1 VGAGAEVR
9 PPRFGFLPALLVGAS
24 AAVGAEVAIAI
35 LLYDGA
41 GMVRSLTTI
50 LAVEAAAFAGGLWS
64 APRGD
69 HDLVERLRRR
79 WLLCMLV
86 YFAAAVF
93 GTLWSIEVLGEARWV
108 QGAGLAVLAALPL
121 YSAGNVLG
129 GLAVAART
137 DLGRRLTAPGSAAAM
152 GAACGFVF
160 TGFLLPRA
168 PMPASLLVAC
178 LVMLSLGGMI
188 FGTVLASRTDVEEIS
203 RRPARS
209 GSVSV
214 LARRRP
220 ADDVAS
226 LELREDM
233 HIRRVMPFE
242 PTLRLPWDVVVA
254 RQLLPD
260 LDVSIRVVFIGG
272 GASSAPQ
279 AIVSEH
285 PLARVDALERTG
297 AVVELGRDHF
307 GTGLAIARG
316 DRLSVFAGNL
326 DDLIESLEPGF
337 DIVVFDRAA
346 LAPIGGVSAL
356 SKASVTRLKAGLNP
370 RGLFVWGPR
379 RPEPGAPEIP
389 DGWDHAQYERSDAG
403 RGDTQVVLLC
413 RGDDGE
419 WPEAF
424 DGFRR
429 VSTRGSVR

>member
-1 VGAGAEVR
+1 MGAGAGAR
-9 PPRFGFLPALLVGAS
+9 SPRLGFLPALLVGAS
-24 AAVGAEVAIAI
+24 AAIAAEVAVAI
-35 LLYDGA
+35 LLYG
-41 GMVRSLTTI
+41 GVGLVRSLTTI
-50 LAVEAAAFAGGLWS
+50 LAVEAAAFAGGVWS

-69 HDLVERLRRR
+69 HDLIERLRRR
-79 WLLCMLV
+79 WLLCLV
-86 YFAAAVF
+86 AFLAAAVF
-93 GTLWSIEVLGEARWV
+93 GTLWSIEVLGEGRWA

-137 DLGRRLTAPGSAAAM
+137 DLGRRLTGPGTAAAV
-152 GAACGFVF
+152 GAAFGFML
-160 TGFLLPRA
+160 TGYLLPRA

-188 FGTVLASRTDVEEIS
+188 FGTVLASRTEVEEIA

-214 LARRRP
+214 LSRRRP
-220 ADDVAS
+220 ADEVAA
-226 LELREDM
+226 LELREDS
-233 HIRRVMPFE
+233 HVRRVMPFE
-242 PTLRLPWDVVVA
+242 RTPMLPWDVIVV

-260 LDVSIRVVFIGG
+260 LNVPVRVVFIGG

-279 AIVSEH
+279 AIVREH
-285 PLARVDALERTG
+285 PLARVDTLERTG

-316 DRLSVFAGNL
+316 DRLSVLAGNL

-337 DIVVFDRAA
+337 DVVVFDRAA
-346 LAPIGGVSAL
+346 VAPIGGVGGL
-356 SKASVTRLKAGLNP
+356 SRESVARLKAGLNP
-370 RGLFVWGPR
+370 GGLFVWGAR

-389 DGWDHAQYERSDAG
+389 DGWAHAQYERPDTGDAE
-403 RGDTQVVLLC
+403 TQVVLFC
-413 RGDDGE
+413 RASDGG

-424 DGFRR
+424 DEFRQ
-429 VSTRGSVR
+429 VSTRGSDG

>member
-1 VGAGAEVR
+1 MEVR
-9 PPRFGFLPALLVGAS
+9 PPRFSFLPALLVGAS
-24 AAVGAEVAIAI
+24 AAVAAEVAMAI
-35 LLYDGA
+35 LLYYGA
-41 GMVRSLTTI
+41 GLVRSLTTI
-50 LAVEAAAFAGGLWS
+50 LAVEAAAFAVGMWS

-69 HDLVERLRRR
+69 HDLVERLRHR
-79 WLLCMLV
+79 WLLCLLA
-86 YFAAAVF
+86 YLAAAVF

-121 YSAGNVLG
+121 YSAGSVLG
-129 GLAVAART
+129 GLAVAAKT
-137 DLGRRLTAPGSAAAM
+137 DLDRGLTGPGSAAAV
-152 GAACGFVF
+152 GAAFGFVF
-160 TGFLLPRA
+160 AGYLLPRA

-188 FGTVLASRTDVEEIS
+188 FGTVLDSRTDVEELS

-214 LARRRP
+214 RARRRP
-220 ADDVAS
+220 ADDVAG
-226 LELREDM
+226 LELREDL

-242 PTLRLPWDVVVA
+242 PTRRLPWDVVVT
-254 RQLLPD
+254 RQLLPN

-307 GTGLAIARG
+307 GTGLAIKRG
-316 DRLSVFAGNL
+316 DRLSVYAGNL
-326 DDLIESLEPGF
+326 DDLIESLEPEF

-346 LAPIGGVSAL
+346 LAPIGGVGAL
-356 SKASVTRLKAGLNP
+356 SKASVTRLKAGLKP
-370 RGLFVWGPR
+370 GGLFVWGPR

-389 DGWDHAQYERSDAG
+389 HGWDHVQYERSAAG
-403 RGDTQVVLLC
+403 RDDTQVVLLC
-413 RGDDGE
+413 RRDDGE

-424 DGFRR
+424 DEFWR
-429 VSTRGSVR
+429 VPARGSVG